1 MTREGL
7 DVVPCG
13 ANKFKPGNNQLTFKC
28 GALEN
33 TNPLFLDL
41 NVVLLETQNYT
52 KHFKCGAFGNNN
64 PSFSKA
70 PHLKLRNIGLLF
82 PTAPHLVQEKR
93 GHCFQKHH
101 I

>member
-52 KHFKCGAFGNNN
+52 KHFKCGALENND
-64 PSFSKA
+64 PSFLEINVVPLETITQYFSILNVV
-70 PHLKLRNIGLLF
+70 PLK
-82 PTAPHLVQEKR
+82 KR
-93 GHCFQKHH
+93 GYCFQRHH